1 MLRPYLLRVTVR
13 ALRPARPPR
22 RGRGPARFLNE
33 LRGPDY
39 REVLRGYASR
49 SPFIATDDEQRKER
63 ILQSMS
69 PAPQH
74 VVVSAF
80 EGPRDYEP
88 TEAAGGTGRL
98 YSGRRAPAALGHGAL
113 PRDVLLYTVWQDRGL
128 RALLPAGGAQTGQRD
143 DRPFPRRHAAALAC
157 AAERAITFS
166 CLLASHANTYTSRAI
181 EAIRGRPRWLSET
194 PSNVL
199 RLLPTWS
206 PTAPTLT
213 RCGAQGQRGRRP
225 DRALYYMYL
234 RTRYARAAPTA
245 MPRASCAINLATRW
259 RFTYPPL
266 LSYAGRNSL

>member
-1 MLRPYLLRVTVR
+1 
-13 ALRPARPPR
+13 
-22 RGRGPARFLNE
+22 
-33 LRGPDY
+33 
-39 REVLRGYASR
+39 
-49 SPFIATDDEQRKER
+49 
-63 ILQSMS
+63 
-69 PAPQH
+69 
-74 VVVSAF
+74 
-80 EGPRDYEP
+80 
-88 TEAAGGTGRL
+88 
-98 YSGRRAPAALGHGAL
+98 
-113 PRDVLLYTVWQDRGL
+113 
-128 RALLPAGGAQTGQRD
+128 
-143 DRPFPRRHAAALAC
+143 LAC

-259 RFTYPPL
+259 RFTYPLCSHTRAEIPSKDTL
-266 LSYAGRNSL
+266 VYSLRLVGGTILASLATMR